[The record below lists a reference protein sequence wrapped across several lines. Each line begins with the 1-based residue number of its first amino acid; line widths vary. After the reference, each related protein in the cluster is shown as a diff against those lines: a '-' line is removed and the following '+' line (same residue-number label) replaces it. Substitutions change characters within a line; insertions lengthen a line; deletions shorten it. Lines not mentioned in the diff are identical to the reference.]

1 MVEVGVENNQI
12 GDGFGRNT
20 QLFQLTQERVGD
32 ATDAP
37 FNDRIGFTFD
47 QIEVENFGSEKGN
60 VLTQFERRK
69 HKS

>member
-1 MVEVGVENNQI
+1 MGMKNDKVG
-12 GDGFGRNT
+12 DRFWRDL
-20 QLFQLTQERVGD
+20 QLVQLVQERVGD
-32 ATDAP
+32 ATHGP
-37 FNDRIGFTFD
+37 FNDCAGFSFD